1 LDERFNTCKVL
12 DVTCSRLPAKP
23 TNPSIHHHSHTK
35 PTTKKEKRKLPTP
48 TWHETC
54 LMYVCTQRMLDM
66 KAVQGTKG
74 WDQRK
79 KQGKVGG
86 TIH

>member
-1 LDERFNTCKVL
+1 M
-12 DVTCSRLPAKP
+12 SPAP
-23 TNPSIHHHSHTK
+23 DYLQNQPIINPSINHHSHTK

-79 KQGKVGG
+79 KQGKVGWHHPLI
-86 TIH
+86 TYL